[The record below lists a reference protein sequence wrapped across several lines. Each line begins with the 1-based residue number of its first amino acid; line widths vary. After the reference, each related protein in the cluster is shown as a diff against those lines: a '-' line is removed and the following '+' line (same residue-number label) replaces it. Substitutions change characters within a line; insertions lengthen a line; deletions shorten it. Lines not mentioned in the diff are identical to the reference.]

1 VSLEE
6 WNQRYR
12 TRDEIDDKPA
22 QLVVD
27 AIRGVEPGR
36 ALDLACGAGR
46 NAVWLA
52 RNGWEVVAIDGSEEA
67 IRLVR
72 EHDRAIETH
81 VMDLET
87 GAPLPFEDESFD
99 LVLIL
104 YYLHRPLFAEAKR
117 VLRRGGV
124 LVTAA
129 RMKGRFAANPGELVQ
144 HFEGW
149 EVVHS
154 REGEIGELVA
164 RRPVLPGA
172 TGS

>member
-1 VSLEE
+1 VSLDE

-12 TRDEIDDKPA
+12 TRDDIDDEPA
-22 QLVVD
+22 QLLVD
-27 AIRGVEPGR
+27 AVRGLEPGR

-46 NAVWLA
+46 NAIWLA
-52 RNGWEVVAIDGSEEA
+52 REGWEVVAIDGAEEA
-67 IRLVR
+67 IRLVH
-72 EHDRAIETH
+72 EHEPSIDAR
-81 VMDLET
+81 VLDLET

-117 VLRRGGV
+117 VLRPGGL

-129 RMKGRFAANPGELVQ
+129 RMKGRFAARPGELVSL
-144 HFEGW
+144 FEGW

-154 REGEIGELVA
+154 REGEIGELVV
-164 RRPVLPGA
+164 RRAVLPGA